1 MKKIKDGDNMDKL
14 RLTLEEF
21 MDLVKK
27 DYMKV
32 RPTESD
38 EEALEYFNGDEAQEY
53 IKCSVVKR
61 VDTFLNTI
69 FRKDRITPGF
79 PCRTPLFHLVYNHQ
93 AKSEG
98 V

>member
-1 MKKIKDGDNMDKL
+1 MDKL

-53 IKCSVVKR
+53 IKLEYESAVKNFN
-61 VDTFLNTI
+61 DGELGE
-69 FRKDRITPGF
+69 DGF
-79 PCRTPLFHLVYNHQ
+79 KIGKVSAVANCLYMMCD
-93 AKSEG
+93 
-98 V
+98 

>member
-1 MKKIKDGDNMDKL
+1 MDKL

-53 IKCSVVKR
+53 ESAVKNFN
-61 VDTFLNTI
+61 DGELGE
-69 FRKDRITPGF
+69 DGF
-79 PCRTPLFHLVYNHQ
+79 KIGKVSAVANCLYMMCD
-93 AKSEG
+93 
-98 V
+98 

>member
-1 MKKIKDGDNMDKL
+1 MGRNVITKKA
-14 RLTLEEF
+14 LTLEEF

-53 IKCSVVKR
+53 IKSEYESAVN
-61 VDTFLNTI
+61 DFNDGELGA
-69 FRKDRITPGF
+69 DGF
-79 PCRTPLFHLVYNHQ
+79 KIGKVSAVANCLYMMCD
-93 AKSEG
+93 
-98 V
+98 